1 MAEEK
6 NSRDRK
12 GIPRR
17 RRVRCARQGGLF
29 SYVKLEE
36 GGEDENEDP
45 RVNPTRGAPKFIFRT
60 YAWATRRYVLQIR
73 KPKLREKLIPYFLV
87 IPFFFNFSPPH
98 RNARV
103 RDLFFRFP
111 PLNNT

>member
-1 MAEEK
+1 M
-6 NSRDRK
+6 
-12 GIPRR
+12 
-17 RRVRCARQGGLF
+17 RCAWQGGLF

-73 KPKLREKLIPYFLV
+73 RPNSEWNSYPLLLR
-87 IPFFFNFSPPH
+87 
-98 RNARV
+98 
-103 RDLFFRFP
+103 
-111 PLNNT
+111 